1 MCADSPGI
9 QNPVGPRKR
18 YAGLKVLVTGG
29 TGSFGHTVVDHLLD
43 RGCDEIR
50 ILSRDELKQE
60 GMRNRLSGRGCVR
73 FFIGD
78 VRDRASV
85 DRAMPGIDLVF
96 HAAALKQVPS
106 CEFFPLEAVA
116 TNVLGSANVIQS
128 AISHGARSVVLLGTD
143 KAVQPVNA
151 MGMTKALM
159 EKVGQSTARELSL
172 NGSRTTV
179 CSVRYGNVLYSR
191 GSVVPLY
198 VEQLRRGEPLT
209 VTEPS
214 MTRFLLPLREA
225 VDLVEFALHHG
236 QNGDMFIRKAP
247 SCSIGD
253 LAQAVQNL
261 FDVQVGTKVI
271 GIRHGEKLYETLATR
286 QELRHS
292 QDLGDYYRVQMDDR
306 DLNYSLY
313 FSEGD
318 PDAIDVDDYHSDNAT
333 RLSVAEVES
342 VLEALPEIERQRD
355 WTGVR

>member
-1 MCADSPGI
+1 MDADALQQSFGA
-9 QNPVGPRKR
+9 

-29 TGSFGHTVVDHLLD
+29 TGSFGNTVIDHLMQQ
-43 RGCDEIR
+43 GCDEVR
-50 ILSRDELKQE
+50 ILSRDEAKQE
-60 GMRNRLSGRGCVR
+60 AMRNRLAGAGNVR

-85 DRAMPGIDLVF
+85 DRAMPGIDLIF

-106 CEFFPLEAVA
+106 CEFFPLEAVS

-128 AISHGARSVVLLGTD
+128 GVSHGVRSVVLLGTD

-172 NGSRTTV
+172 NGSHTTV

-191 GSVVPLY
+191 GSVVPLF
-198 VEQLRRGEPLT
+198 VEQVKRGEPLT

-214 MTRFLLPLREA
+214 MTRFLLPLPEA
-225 VDLVEFALHHG
+225 VDLVKFAFQHG
-236 QNGDMFIRKAP
+236 QNGDVFIRKAP
-247 SCSIGD
+247 SCTMGD
-253 LAQAVQNL
+253 LAQAVQNV
-261 FDVQVGTKVI
+261 FRFQVGTKVI
-271 GIRHGEKLYETLATR
+271 GIRHGEKVYETLATR

-292 QDLGDYYRVQMDDR
+292 EDLGDYYRVRMDDR

-313 FSEGD
+313 FSHGD
-318 PDAIDVDDYHSDNAT
+318 PDEIDVDDYHSHNTT
-333 RLSVAEVES
+333 RLSVAEVEAI
-342 VLEALPEIERQRD
+342 LGTLPEIRREQEQA
-355 WTGVR
+355 GVR